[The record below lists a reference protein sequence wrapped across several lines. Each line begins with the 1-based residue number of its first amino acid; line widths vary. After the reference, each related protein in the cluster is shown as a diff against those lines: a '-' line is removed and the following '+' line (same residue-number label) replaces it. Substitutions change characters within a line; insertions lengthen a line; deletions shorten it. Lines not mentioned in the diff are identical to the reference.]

1 MGEEKAPQIA
11 VERIE
16 ELKNTNEIKLW
27 KISEGIVHT
36 FFNKPDL
43 NMLLNQFYLQLL
55 SLRYELG
62 IKLVGI
68 A

>member
-36 FFNKPDL
+36 LFNKHD
-43 NMLLNQFYLQLL
+43 MLLNRFYLQLL
-55 SLRYELG
+55 SLKTG
-62 IKLVGI
+62 
-68 A
+68 